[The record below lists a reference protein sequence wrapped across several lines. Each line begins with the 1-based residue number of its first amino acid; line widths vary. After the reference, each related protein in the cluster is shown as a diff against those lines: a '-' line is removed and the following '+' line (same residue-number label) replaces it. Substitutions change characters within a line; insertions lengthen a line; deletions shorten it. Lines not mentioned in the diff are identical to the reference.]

1 MLNRSRRLRTS
12 AAMRNLVAETDL
24 RPRHLIQGHFVQPQ
38 PGSTEISSMPGIFNA
53 GVEDTVRQV
62 EKDLKRGLASVLLF
76 GVPDEGSKTPDAAYV
91 RDRAGVVPETVKALK
106 KAFGSDLVVMTDIC
120 LCGATSHGHCGLVDD
135 EGVVLNDESLPILAE
150 MALRHAEAGADVVAP
165 SDMMDGRVAAIRTM
179 LDENGFT
186 RTSILSYAIKHA
198 GAYYGPF
205 REAAHSSPKFGDRKT
220 YQMDPRNAREGLND
234 ALLDVDEGADMLMV
248 KPALPNLDLVWRLRE
263 AQLAPICAYH
273 VSSEFSSVKAADRL
287 GWLDGDQLMFQ
298 HLIAIRRAGADMIVT
313 YAGRE
318 ALEKGWIS

>member
-12 AAMRNLVAETDL
+12 LAMRNLVAETDL

-38 PGSTEISSMPGIFNA
+38 VGSSEISSMPGIFNA

-62 EKDLKRGLASVLLF
+62 EKDLKKGLASVLLF
-76 GVPDEGSKTPDAAYV
+76 GVPEEGSKTPDAAYV
-91 RDRAGVVPETVKALK
+91 RDREGVVPETVKALK
-106 KAFGSDLVVMTDIC
+106 KAFGSDLIVMTDIC
-120 LCGATSHGHCGLVDD
+120 LCGSTSHGHCGLVDD
-135 EGVVLNDESLPILAE
+135 EGVVLNDETLPILAE

-165 SDMMDGRVAAIRTM
+165 SDMMDGRVAALRAM

-205 REAAHSSPKFGDRKT
+205 REAAHSSPKFGDRRT
-220 YQMDPRNAREGLND
+220 YQMDPRNAREGLRD
-234 ALLDVDEGADMLMV
+234 ALLDVEEGADMLMV
-248 KPALPNLDLVWRLRE
+248 KPALPNLDLIWRLRE

-287 GWLDGDQLMFQ
+287 GWVNGDQLMLE

-318 ALEKGWIS
+318 AVEKGWVS

>member
-24 RPRHLIQGHFVQPQ
+24 RARHLIQGHFVQPQ
-38 PGSTEISSMPGIFNA
+38 AGSSEISSMPGIFNA

-62 EKDLKRGLASVLLF
+62 EKDLKKGLSSVLLF
-76 GVPDEGSKTPDAAYV
+76 GVPEEGSKTPDAAYV
-91 RDRAGVVPETVKALK
+91 RDRQGIVPKAVTALK
-106 KAFGSDLVVMTDIC
+106 KAFGSDLIVITDVC
-120 LCGATSHGHCGLVDD
+120 LCGATSHGHCGLVDE
-135 EGVVLNDESLPILAE
+135 EGVVRNDETLPILAE
-150 MALRHAEAGADVVAP
+150 MALRHAEAGADVVSP
-165 SDMMDGRVAAIRTM
+165 SDMMDGRVAAIRAL
-179 LDENGFT
+179 LDQNGFT
-186 RTSILSYAIKHA
+186 QTSILSYAIKHA

-220 YQMDPRNAREGLND
+220 YQMDPRNAREGLRD
-234 ALLDVDEGADMLMV
+234 ALLDVEEGADMLMV
-248 KPALPNLDLVWRLRE
+248 KPALPNLDLIWRLRE

-287 GWLDGDQLMFQ
+287 GWVNGDQLMYE
-298 HLIAIRRAGADMIVT
+298 HLLAIRRAGADMIVT

-318 ALEKGWIS
+318 AVEKGWVS

>member
-38 PGSTEISSMPGIFNA
+38 AGSSEISSMPGIFNA

-62 EKDLKRGLASVLLF
+62 EKDLKKGLASVLLF
-76 GVPDEGSKTPDAAYV
+76 GVPEEGSKTPDAAYV
-91 RDRAGVVPETVKALK
+91 RDREGVIPKTVKALK
-106 KAFGSDLVVMTDIC
+106 KAFGSDLIVMTDIC

-165 SDMMDGRVAAIRTM
+165 SDMMDGRVAAIRAL
-179 LDENGFT
+179 LDKNGFT

-248 KPALPNLDLVWRLRE
+248 KPALPNLDLIWRLRE

-287 GWLDGDQLMFQ
+287 GWLDGDQLMLQ
-298 HLIAIRRAGADMIVT
+298 HLLAIRRAGADMIVT

-318 ALEKGWIS
+318 AVEKGWIS

>member
-12 AAMRNLVAETDL
+12 AALRNLVAETDL

-53 GVEDTVRQV
+53 SVEDTVRQV
-62 EKDLKRGLASVLLF
+62 EKDLKKGLAGVLLF
-76 GVPDEGSKTPDAAYV
+76 GVPEEGAKTPDAAYV
-91 RDRAGVVPETVKALK
+91 RSREGVIPEAVKALK
-106 KAFGSDLVVMTDIC
+106 KAFGSDLIVMTDVC
-120 LCGATSHGHCGLVDD
+120 LCGATSHGHCGLVDE
-135 EGVVLNDESLPILAE
+135 EGIVLNDESLPILAE

-165 SDMMDGRVAAIRTM
+165 SDMMDGRVAAIRAL

-248 KPALPNLDLVWRLRE
+248 KPALPNLDLIWRLRE

-287 GWLDGDQLMFQ
+287 GWLDGDQLMLQ
-298 HLIAIRRAGADMIVT
+298 HLLAIRRAGADMIVT

-318 ALEKGWIS
+318 AVEKGWIS

>member
-24 RPRHLIQGHFVQPQ
+24 RPRHLIQGHFLQPQ

-248 KPALPNLDLVWRLRE
+248 KPALPNLDLIWRLRE

>member
-38 PGSTEISSMPGIFNA
+38 PGSIEISSMPGIFNA
-53 GVEDTVRQV
+53 SVEDTVRQV
-62 EKDLKRGLASVLLF
+62 EKDLKKGLASVLLF
-76 GVPDEGSKTPDAAYV
+76 GVPEEGSKTPDAAYV
-91 RDRAGVVPETVKALK
+91 RDRQGVIPEAVKALK
-106 KAFGSDLVVMTDIC
+106 KAFGSDLIVMTDIC
-120 LCGATSHGHCGLVDD
+120 LCGATSHGHCGLVDE
-135 EGVVLNDESLPILAE
+135 EGIVLNDESLPILAE
-150 MALRHAEAGADVVAP
+150 MALRHAEAGVDVVAP
-165 SDMMDGRVAAIRTM
+165 SDMMDGRVTAIREL
-179 LDENGFT
+179 LDQNGFT

-248 KPALPNLDLVWRLRE
+248 KPALPNLDLIWRLRE

-287 GWLDGDQLMFQ
+287 GWLDGDQLILQ
-298 HLIAIRRAGADMIVT
+298 HLLAIRRAGADMIVT

-318 ALEKGWIS
+318 AVEKGWIS

>member
-24 RPRHLIQGHFVQPQ
+24 RPRHLVQPHFVQPHA
-38 PGSTEISSMPGIFNA
+38 GSSEIASLPGIARA

-62 EKDLKRGLASVLLF
+62 ERDLKRGLASVLLF
-76 GVPDEGSKTPDAAYV
+76 GVPDAEAKSPDASYCC
-91 RDRAGVVPETVKALK
+91 DHEGVIPQAVKALK
-106 KAFGSDLVVMTDIC
+106 RAFGADLIVMTDVC
-120 LCGATSHGHCGLVDD
+120 LCGYTSHGHCGLVDA
-135 EGVVLNDESLPILAE
+135 EGVVRNDETLPLLAE
-150 MALRHAEAGADVVAP
+150 MALRHAEAGADVAAP
-165 SDMMDGRVAAIRTM
+165 SDMMDGRVAAIRAR
-179 LDENGFT
+179 LDREGFT

-205 REAAHSSPKFGDRKT
+205 REAADSSPKFGDRKT
-220 YQMDPRNAREGLND
+220 YQMDPRNAREGLRD
-234 ALLDVDEGADMLMV
+234 ALLDVEEGADMLMI
-248 KPALPNLDLVWRLRE
+248 KPALPNLDLIWRLRE
-263 AQLAPICAYH
+263 AVLAPLCAYH

-287 GWLDGDQLMFQ
+287 GWVNGDQLMLE
-298 HLIAIRRAGADMIVT
+298 HLTAIRRAGADMIVT

>member
-38 PGSTEISSMPGIFNA
+38 AGSSEISSMPGIFNA
-53 GVEDTVRQV
+53 GVEETLRQV
-62 EKDLKRGLASVLLF
+62 EKDLKKGISSVLLF
-76 GVPDEGSKTPDAAYV
+76 GVPEDALKSADAAYV
-91 RDRAGVVPETVKALK
+91 KDAQGVVPKTVRALK
-106 KAFGSDLVVMTDIC
+106 QAFGADLIVMTDVC

-135 EGVVLNDESLPILAE
+135 EGVVVNDPTLPILAE

-165 SDMMDGRVAAIRTM
+165 SDMMDGRVTAIRAL
-179 LDENGFT
+179 LDQHGFT
-186 RTSILSYAIKHA
+186 RTSILSYAIKHS

-220 YQMDPRNAREGLND
+220 YQMDPRNAREGLRD
-234 ALLDVDEGADMLMV
+234 ALLDIDEGADMLMV
-248 KPALPNLDLVWRLRE
+248 KPALPNLDLIWRLRE
-263 AQLAPICAYH
+263 RTLAPICAYH

-287 GWLDGDQLMFQ
+287 GWVNGDQLMYE
-298 HLIAIRRAGADMIVT
+298 HLLAIRRAGADMIVT

-318 ALEKGWIS
+318 AVEKGWIS

>member
-24 RPRHLIQGHFVQPQ
+24 RPHHLIQGHFVQPQ
-38 PGSTEISSMPGIFNA
+38 AGQSEISSMPGIFNA
-53 GVEDTVRQV
+53 GVEETVRQV

-76 GVPDEGSKTPDAAYV
+76 GVPEEDSKTSDAAYV
-91 RDRAGVVPETVKALK
+91 RDRAGVVPVTVKALK
-106 KAFGSDLVVMTDIC
+106 KAFGSDLIVMTDVC
-120 LCGATSHGHCGLVDD
+120 LCGSTSHGHCGVVDE
-135 EGVVLNDESLPILAE
+135 EGVVRNDESLPILAE

-165 SDMMDGRVAAIRTM
+165 SDMMDGRVAAMRAL
-179 LDENGFT
+179 LDENGFIQ
-186 RTSILSYAIKHA
+186 TSILSYAIKHA

-205 REAAHSSPKFGDRKT
+205 REAADSSPKFGDRKT
-220 YQMDPRNAREGLND
+220 YQMDPRNAREGLRD
-234 ALLDVDEGADMLMV
+234 GLLDIEEGADMLMI
-248 KPALPNLDLVWRLRE
+248 KPALPNLDLIWRMRE
-263 AQLAPICAYH
+263 ATLAPLCAYH

-298 HLIAIRRAGADMIVT
+298 HLLAIRRAGADMIVT

-318 ALEKGWIS
+318 AVEKGWIS

>member
-1 MLNRSRRLRTS
+1 
-12 AAMRNLVAETDL
+12 
-24 RPRHLIQGHFVQPQ
+24 
-38 PGSTEISSMPGIFNA
+38 
-53 GVEDTVRQV
+53 
-62 EKDLKRGLASVLLF
+62 VLLF
-76 GVPDEGSKTPDAAYV
+76 GVPEEDSKTPDAAYV
-91 RDRAGVVPETVKALK
+91 RDRAGVVPVAVKALK
-106 KAFGSDLVVMTDIC
+106 KAFGSDLIVMTDVC
-120 LCGATSHGHCGLVDD
+120 LCGATSHGHCGLVSE
-135 EGVVLNDESLPILAE
+135 EGVVLNDPSLPILAE

-186 RTSILSYAIKHA
+186 QTSILSYAIKHA

-248 KPALPNLDLVWRLRE
+248 KPALPNLDLIWRLRE
-263 AQLAPICAYH
+263 VQLAPICAYH

-287 GWLDGDQLMFQ
+287 GWLDGDQLMLQ
-298 HLIAIRRAGADMIVT
+298 HLLAIRRAGADMIVT

-318 ALEKGWIS
+318 AVEKGWIS

>member
-12 AAMRNLVAETDL
+12 AAMRNLVAETEL

-38 PGSTEISSMPGIFNA
+38 AGSVEISSMPGIFNA

-62 EKDLKRGLASVLLF
+62 EKDLQRGLAGVLLF
-76 GVPDEGSKTPDAAYV
+76 GVPEEDSKTPDAAYV
-91 RDRAGVVPETVKALK
+91 RDRAGVVPQAVRALK
-106 KAFGSDLVVMTDIC
+106 KAFGADLIVMTDVC
-120 LCGATSHGHCGLVDD
+120 LCGSTSHGHCGLVDE
-135 EGVVLNDESLPILAE
+135 EGVVLNDPSLPILAE

-165 SDMMDGRVAAIRTM
+165 SDMMDGRVAAIRTL
-179 LDENGFT
+179 LDQNGFT
-186 RTSILSYAIKHA
+186 STSILSYAIKHS

-220 YQMDPRNAREGLND
+220 YQMDPRNAREGLRD
-234 ALLDVDEGADMLMV
+234 ALLDIEEGADMLMV
-248 KPALPNLDLVWRLRE
+248 KPALPNLDLIWRLRQ
-263 AQLAPICAYH
+263 ATLAPLCAYH

-287 GWLDGDQLMFQ
+287 GWVSGDQLMLE
-298 HLIAIRRAGADMIVT
+298 HLLAIRRAGADMIVT

>member
-24 RPRHLIQGHFVQPQ
+24 RARHLIQGHFVQPQ
-38 PGSTEISSMPGIFNA
+38 AGSSEISSMPGIFNA

-62 EKDLKRGLASVLLF
+62 EKDLKKGLSSVLLF
-76 GVPDEGSKTPDAAYV
+76 GVPEEGSKTPDAAYV
-91 RDRAGVVPETVKALK
+91 RDRQGIVPKAVTALK
-106 KAFGSDLVVMTDIC
+106 KAFGSDLIVITDVC
-120 LCGATSHGHCGLVDD
+120 LCGATSHGHCGLVDE
-135 EGVVLNDESLPILAE
+135 EGVVRNDETLPILAE
-150 MALRHAEAGADVVAP
+150 MALRHAEAGADVVSP
-165 SDMMDGRVAAIRTM
+165 SDMMDGRVAAIRTL
-179 LDENGFT
+179 LDQNGFT
-186 RTSILSYAIKHA
+186 QTSILSYAIKHA

-220 YQMDPRNAREGLND
+220 YQMDPRNAREGLRD
-234 ALLDVDEGADMLMV
+234 ALLDVEEGADMLMV
-248 KPALPNLDLVWRLRE
+248 KPALPNLDLIWRLRE

-287 GWLDGDQLMFQ
+287 GWVNGDQLMYE
-298 HLIAIRRAGADMIVT
+298 HLLAIRRAGADMIVT

-318 ALEKGWIS
+318 AVEKGWVS